1 MIEKEGFDYQFSPS
15 ACDSCQGRC
24 CTGESG
30 YIYATLPELEAMALL
45 LGLEWE
51 VFATNYLKKTANG
64 FSLKEVRYN
73 ESYDCIFYDRA
84 SNGCSIYDARPKQCR
99 TFPFWDY
106 FKHHKE
112 ELLAECPGISYKDD
126 DED

>member
-1 MIEKEGFDYQFSPS
+1 MIEKEGFNFSFNPL
-15 ACDSCQGRC
+15 ACQSCEGRC

-30 YIYATLPELEAMALL
+30 YIYATKPELQAMAALL
-45 LGLEWE
+45 KLEWE
-51 VFATNYLKKTANG
+51 EFLKAYVKETNNG

-73 ESYDCIFYDRA
+73 DSYDCIFYDRA
-84 SNGCSIYDARPKQCR
+84 RKGCQIYEARPKQCR

-112 ELLAECPGISYKDD
+112 ELEAECPGVTFKDV
-126 DED
+126 